1 METATAGVSPSLTV
15 AARSSC
21 RRDSKGFGKGKEIS
35 LFLLIVHTD
44 ENYFGHARLE
54 KVP

>member
-1 METATAGVSPSLTV
+1 METAAAGVSPSLTA

-21 RRDSKGFGKGKEIS
+21 RRGSKGGVAAPFPCSSSIFHVNK
-35 LFLLIVHTD
+35 
-44 ENYFGHARLE
+44 NYVGHARLE

>member
-1 METATAGVSPSLTV
+1 METAATGVSPSLTA

-21 RRDSKGFGKGKEIS
+21 RRGYKGGVAAPFPSCSCI
-35 LFLLIVHTD
+35 FHVN